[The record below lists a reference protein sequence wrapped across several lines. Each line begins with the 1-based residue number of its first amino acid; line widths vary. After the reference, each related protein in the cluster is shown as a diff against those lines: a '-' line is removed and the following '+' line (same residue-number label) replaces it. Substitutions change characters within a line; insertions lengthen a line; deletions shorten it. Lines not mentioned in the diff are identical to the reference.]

1 MTTSTEKTKTEM
13 ILNNVDNVAV
23 IFFAS
28 IFCHAIFQ
36 AVLNII

>member
-13 ILNNVDNVAV
+13 ILNNVAV
-23 IFFAS
+23 IFFSS

-36 AVLNII
+36 TLLNII